1 MLFVNIDD
9 GGVIRL
15 VIKTEWPLVETNN
28 QIRLPDDIKLPEDI
42 TSGNYIYNK
51 ETKQITKTGGG

>member
-1 MLFVNIDD
+1 MFYAILDSN
-9 GGVIRL
+9 GVIRGIL
-15 VIKTEWPLVETNN
+15 ASAWPLIESSN